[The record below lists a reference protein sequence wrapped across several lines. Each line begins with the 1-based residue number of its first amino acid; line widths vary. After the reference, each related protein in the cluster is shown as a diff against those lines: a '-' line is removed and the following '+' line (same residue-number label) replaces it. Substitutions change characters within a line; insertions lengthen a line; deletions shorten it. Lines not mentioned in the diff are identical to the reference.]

1 MTIARPNPVSSEKL
15 AHTIGR
21 NTVFGVIARVAQ
33 VSTRLVTVPAV
44 IVHLGLGGYGIWSII
59 MTCAAYMRF
68 GSIGIK
74 SAFQKYV
81 AEATGNGNFERA
93 NRLLS
98 TGCAMI
104 LLVSVIGLVP
114 VALFANE
121 LAKLAG
127 VPPEFLASAAHSFTM
142 LAIIMVISN
151 AGAVFE
157 AIVLGG
163 HRIDLARNFTTLF
176 AVFEAVAIVLL
187 LRRGFGLFAMAS
199 VMAISELAFIM
210 CCRAASRKVVPEIHI
225 RLSHLTRGVVGEL
238 LRFGGSYQLASI
250 LQVLYLSIVPIT
262 MLRAFGA
269 EAAGIYALT
278 NRLAASVLLLPDALL
293 VSILSGAAMVFAAGS
308 AAQMKTLINKSFK
321 VTLVLGFFPLA
332 FLAVLGP
339 MIVFAWTG
347 QVASSLRTAF
357 WLVCASAVFQSFS
370 TLGLVLYRATGRVLL
385 DNIRLLSQVSILAL
399 IALSAHTLGFYG
411 VLAGLAC
418 AEFFGALFMLFAL
431 DRAFDV
437 FRIRPLLEDALRLTG
452 ALAIVLAAAG
462 FLLFLPIPFASTP
475 RLAVAI
481 QLATV
486 AIVCLIVSWPALALT
501 KSLTATE
508 GKAIVR
514 VLLRRRRE
522 SAQAVEMAG

>member
-1 MTIARPNPVSSEKL
+1 MTRPNPVSSETL

-21 NTVFGVIARVAQ
+21 NTVFGVLARVAQ
-33 VSTRLVTVPAV
+33 VSTRLVTVPVV
-44 IVHLGLGGYGIWSII
+44 IAHLGLGGYGIWSII
-59 MTCAAYMRF
+59 MTSAAYMRF

-93 NRLLS
+93 NHLLS

-127 VPPEFLASAAHSFTM
+127 VPSEFLASTAHSFTM
-142 LAIIMVISN
+142 LAIIMVLSN

-157 AIVLGG
+157 AIVMGG
-163 HRIDLARNFTTLF
+163 HRVDLARNFTTLF
-176 AVFEAVAIVLL
+176 SVLEAIAIVLL
-187 LRRGFGLFAMAS
+187 LHHGLGLFAMAS
-199 VMAISELAFIM
+199 VMAISELGFIT
-210 CCRAASRKVVPEIHI
+210 CCRAASRKVVPEI
-225 RLSHLTRGVVGEL
+225 RVSLSYLTRGVAGEL

-269 EAAGIYALT
+269 DAAGLYALT
-278 NRLAASVLLLPDALL
+278 NRLAGSVLLLPDALL

-321 VTLVLGFFPLA
+321 VTLVLGLFPLA

-339 MIVFAWTG
+339 RIVLAWTG
-347 QVASSLRTAF
+347 QATSSLRAAF
-357 WLVCASAVFQSFS
+357 WLVCAGAVFQAFS

-385 DNIRLLSQVSILAL
+385 DNIRLLSQVSILVL

-418 AEFFGALFMLFAL
+418 AELFGALFMLFAL
-431 DRAFDV
+431 NRAFEV

-452 ALAIVLAAAG
+452 ALAIVLTAAG
-462 FLLFLPIPFASTP
+462 CSLFLPIPFAATP
-475 RLAVAI
+475 RLAAAV
-481 QLATV
+481 QLATIAV
-486 AIVCLIVSWPALALT
+486 VCFIASWPALALT
-501 KSLTATE
+501 KSLTAAE
-508 GKAIVR
+508 SKAIVR
-514 VLLRRRRE
+514 MLLRRHVHA
-522 SAQAVEMAG
+522 SY